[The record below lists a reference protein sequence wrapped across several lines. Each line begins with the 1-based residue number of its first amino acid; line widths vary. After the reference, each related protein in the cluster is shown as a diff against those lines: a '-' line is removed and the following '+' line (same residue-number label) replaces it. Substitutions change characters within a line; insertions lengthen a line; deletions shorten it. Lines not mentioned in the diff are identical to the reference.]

1 MRTIGW
7 TLLAGLLLTG
17 ALCAQ
22 GADDLRAVGDDML
35 AVLTGDME
43 RFERGMRAVEA
54 LMAKHPGDARLKVL
68 YGNGL
73 LARSG
78 AAFAKG
84 DAQNAMTMFQAGLA
98 EMGQA
103 VALAPDDI
111 FVRGRRGVALISASR
126 QAPPPMARTFTQLAV
141 DDFETVLATR
151 EKGDTLK
158 LGSAHKRGE
167 LLTGLADGWNRLGE
181 PAKARGYFERI
192 TRELPGTIYER
203 RASAWLEGKPEAQA
217 PDYFACSGCHVD

>member
-1 MRTIGW
+1 MRTIGL
-7 TLLAGLLLTG
+7 TLLTALIVAGGLR
-17 ALCAQ
+17 AQ
-22 GADDLRAVGDDML
+22 ETEDLRAIGADML

-43 RFERGMRAVEA
+43 RFERGMRAVES
-54 LMAKHPGDARLKVL
+54 LVAKSPDDARLKVL

-78 AAFAKG
+78 AAFAQG
-84 DAQNAMTMFQAGLA
+84 DAQNAMTMFQTGLG
-98 EMGQA
+98 EMSKA

-141 DDFETVLATR
+141 DDFETVLDTR
-151 EKGDTLK
+151 EKADTLK
-158 LGSAHKRGE
+158 VGSAHKRGE

-181 PAKARGYFERI
+181 PAKARAYFERI

-203 RASAWLEGKPEAQA
+203 RALAWLEGKPEAQA